1 MHVYFQPPEDAAKSL
16 LASCNLPIADLE
28 AKHFERFFGCGSES
42 SPAGVV
48 GLELYGNAALL
59 RSLAVSEVARGQG
72 CGKRLVSEAEA
83 YAKANGVNSIY
94 LLTTSAET
102 FFQSLGYSVAN
113 RSAVPEA
120 IRGTQQFSGLCPSSA
135 SLMVKHIGS

>member
-1 MHVYFQPPEDAAKSL
+1 MHIYSQPPEDAVKSL
-16 LASCNLPIADLE
+16 LASCNLPIAALE
-28 AKHFERFFGCGSES
+28 AKHFEQFFGCGSES

-48 GLELYGNAALL
+48 GLELYGNVALL

-83 YAKANGVNSIY
+83 YAAANGVSSIY
-94 LLTTSAET
+94 LLTTTAES

-113 RSAVPEA
+113 RSVVPEA
-120 IRGTQQFSGLCPSSA
+120 IRGTQQFSALCPSS
-135 SLMVKHIGS
+135 SSVMVKHFGG